1 MNRKEVFPQKHLFF
15 LIPDP
20 NLPTWKPA
28 KFPIRFYQNENVINE
43 TVGVIEKLVNKI
55 VELKAQ
61 NAQLMETNRNLK
73 NQNTESAG
81 NLADILAKAQEVLK
95 D

>member
-1 MNRKEVFPQKHLFF
+1 M
-15 LIPDP
+15 D
-20 NLPTWKPA
+20 
-28 KFPIRFYQNENVINE
+28 ENVINE
-43 TVGVIEKLVNKI
+43 TVSVIEKLVNKI

-61 NAQLMETNRNLK
+61 SAQLMETNRNLK

-81 NLADILAKAQEVLK
+81 NLADIVAKAQEVLK

>member
-1 MNRKEVFPQKHLFF
+1 M
-15 LIPDP
+15 D
-20 NLPTWKPA
+20 
-28 KFPIRFYQNENVINE
+28 ENVINE
-43 TVGVIEKLVNKI
+43 TVSVIEKLVNKI

-61 NAQLMETNRNLK
+61 NVQLMETNRNLK
-73 NQNTESAG
+73 NQNTENAG

>member
-1 MNRKEVFPQKHLFF
+1 M
-15 LIPDP
+15 DD
-20 NLPTWKPA
+20 
-28 KFPIRFYQNENVINE
+28 VINE
-43 TVGVIEKLVNKI
+43 TVSVIEKLVNKI

-73 NQNTESAG
+73 NQNTESVG

>member
-1 MNRKEVFPQKHLFF
+1 M
-15 LIPDP
+15 D
-20 NLPTWKPA
+20 
-28 KFPIRFYQNENVINE
+28 ENVINE
-43 TVGVIEKLVNKI
+43 TVSVIEKLVNKI

-61 NAQLMETNRNLK
+61 KAQLMETNRNLK

>member
-1 MNRKEVFPQKHLFF
+1 M
-15 LIPDP
+15 D
-20 NLPTWKPA
+20 
-28 KFPIRFYQNENVINE
+28 ENVINE
-43 TVGVIEKLVNKI
+43 TVSVIEKLVNKI

-73 NQNTESAG
+73 SQNTESAG
-81 NLADILAKAQEVLK
+81 NLAEILAKAQEVLK

>member
-1 MNRKEVFPQKHLFF
+1 M
-15 LIPDP
+15 D
-20 NLPTWKPA
+20 
-28 KFPIRFYQNENVINE
+28 ENVINE
-43 TVGVIEKLVNKI
+43 TVSVIEKLVNKI

-61 NAQLMETNRNLK
+61 NSQLMETNRTLK

-81 NLADILAKAQEVLK
+81 NLAEILAKAQEVLK

>member
-1 MNRKEVFPQKHLFF
+1 M
-15 LIPDP
+15 D
-20 NLPTWKPA
+20 
-28 KFPIRFYQNENVINE
+28 ENVINE
-43 TVGVIEKLVNKI
+43 TVSVIEKLVNKI

-81 NLADILAKAQEVLK
+81 NLAEILAKAQEVLK

>member
-1 MNRKEVFPQKHLFF
+1 M
-15 LIPDP
+15 D
-20 NLPTWKPA
+20 
-28 KFPIRFYQNENVINE
+28 ENVINE
-43 TVGVIEKLVNKI
+43 TVSVIEKLVNKI

>member
-1 MNRKEVFPQKHLFF
+1 M
-15 LIPDP
+15 D
-20 NLPTWKPA
+20 
-28 KFPIRFYQNENVINE
+28 ENVINE

-73 NQNTESAG
+73 NQNTENAG

>member
-1 MNRKEVFPQKHLFF
+1 M
-15 LIPDP
+15 D
-20 NLPTWKPA
+20 
-28 KFPIRFYQNENVINE
+28 ENVINE
-43 TVGVIEKLVNKI
+43 AVSVIEKLVNKI

-73 NQNTESAG
+73 NQNTENAG

>member
-1 MNRKEVFPQKHLFF
+1 M
-15 LIPDP
+15 D
-20 NLPTWKPA
+20 
-28 KFPIRFYQNENVINE
+28 ENVINE
-43 TVGVIEKLVNKI
+43 TVSIIEKLVNKI

-73 NQNTESAG
+73 NQNTENAG

>member
-1 MNRKEVFPQKHLFF
+1 M
-15 LIPDP
+15 D
-20 NLPTWKPA
+20 
-28 KFPIRFYQNENVINE
+28 ENVINE

>member
-1 MNRKEVFPQKHLFF
+1 M
-15 LIPDP
+15 D
-20 NLPTWKPA
+20 
-28 KFPIRFYQNENVINE
+28 ENVINE
-43 TVGVIEKLVNKI
+43 TVNVIEKLVNKI

-61 NAQLMETNRNLK
+61 NAQLIETNRNLK
-73 NQNTESAG
+73 NQNTENAG

>member
-1 MNRKEVFPQKHLFF
+1 M
-15 LIPDP
+15 D
-20 NLPTWKPA
+20 
-28 KFPIRFYQNENVINE
+28 ENVINE
-43 TVGVIEKLVNKI
+43 TVSVIEKLVNKI

-81 NLADILAKAQEVLK
+81 NLAEILAKAQEALK

>member
-1 MNRKEVFPQKHLFF
+1 M
-15 LIPDP
+15 DD
-20 NLPTWKPA
+20 
-28 KFPIRFYQNENVINE
+28 VINE
-43 TVGVIEKLVNKI
+43 TVNVIEKLVNKI

-73 NQNTESAG
+73 NQSTESAG
-81 NLADILAKAQEVLK
+81 NLAEILAKDQEVLK

>member
-1 MNRKEVFPQKHLFF
+1 M
-15 LIPDP
+15 D
-20 NLPTWKPA
+20 
-28 KFPIRFYQNENVINE
+28 ENVINE
-43 TVGVIEKLVNKI
+43 TVSVIEKLVNKI

-61 NAQLMETNRNLK
+61 NTQLMETNRSLK

>member
-1 MNRKEVFPQKHLFF
+1 M
-15 LIPDP
+15 D
-20 NLPTWKPA
+20 
-28 KFPIRFYQNENVINE
+28 ENVINE
-43 TVGVIEKLVNKI
+43 TVSVIEKLINKI

>member
-1 MNRKEVFPQKHLFF
+1 M
-15 LIPDP
+15 D
-20 NLPTWKPA
+20 
-28 KFPIRFYQNENVINE
+28 ENVINE
-43 TVGVIEKLVNKI
+43 TVSVIEKLVNKI

-73 NQNTESAG
+73 NQNTENTG

>member
-1 MNRKEVFPQKHLFF
+1 M
-15 LIPDP
+15 D
-20 NLPTWKPA
+20 
-28 KFPIRFYQNENVINE
+28 ENVINE
-43 TVGVIEKLVNKI
+43 TVSVIEKLVNKI

-95 D
+95 DQ

>member
-1 MNRKEVFPQKHLFF
+1 M
-15 LIPDP
+15 D
-20 NLPTWKPA
+20 
-28 KFPIRFYQNENVINE
+28 ENVINE
-43 TVGVIEKLVNKI
+43 TVSVIEKLVNKI

-61 NAQLMETNRNLK
+61 NSQLMETNRNLK

>member
-1 MNRKEVFPQKHLFF
+1 M
-15 LIPDP
+15 DD
-20 NLPTWKPA
+20 
-28 KFPIRFYQNENVINE
+28 VINE
-43 TVGVIEKLVNKI
+43 TVNVIEKLVNKI

-73 NQNTESAG
+73 NQSTESAG

>member
-1 MNRKEVFPQKHLFF
+1 M
-15 LIPDP
+15 D
-20 NLPTWKPA
+20 
-28 KFPIRFYQNENVINE
+28 ENVINE
-43 TVGVIEKLVNKI
+43 TVSVIEKLVNKI

-81 NLADILAKAQEVLK
+81 NLADILVKAQEVLK

>member
-1 MNRKEVFPQKHLFF
+1 M
-15 LIPDP
+15 D
-20 NLPTWKPA
+20 
-28 KFPIRFYQNENVINE
+28 ENVINE
-43 TVGVIEKLVNKI
+43 TVSVIEKLINKI

-61 NAQLMETNRNLK
+61 NTQLMETNRNLK

>member
-1 MNRKEVFPQKHLFF
+1 M
-15 LIPDP
+15 D
-20 NLPTWKPA
+20 
-28 KFPIRFYQNENVINE
+28 ENVINE
-43 TVGVIEKLVNKI
+43 TVSVIEKLVNKI

-81 NLADILAKAQEVLK
+81 NLADILAKAQEALK

>member
-1 MNRKEVFPQKHLFF
+1 M
-15 LIPDP
+15 D
-20 NLPTWKPA
+20 
-28 KFPIRFYQNENVINE
+28 ENVINE
-43 TVGVIEKLVNKI
+43 TVSVIEKLVNKI

-73 NQNTESAG
+73 NQNTENAG

>member
-1 MNRKEVFPQKHLFF
+1 M
-15 LIPDP
+15 D
-20 NLPTWKPA
+20 
-28 KFPIRFYQNENVINE
+28 ENVINE
-43 TVGVIEKLVNKI
+43 TVSVIEKLVNKI

-61 NAQLMETNRNLK
+61 NAQLIETNRNLK

>member
-1 MNRKEVFPQKHLFF
+1 M
-15 LIPDP
+15 D
-20 NLPTWKPA
+20 
-28 KFPIRFYQNENVINE
+28 ENVINE
-43 TVGVIEKLVNKI
+43 TVSVIEKLVNKI

-61 NAQLMETNRNLK
+61 NSQLMETNRNLK

-81 NLADILAKAQEVLK
+81 NLADILAKAQEALK

>member
-1 MNRKEVFPQKHLFF
+1 M
-15 LIPDP
+15 D
-20 NLPTWKPA
+20 
-28 KFPIRFYQNENVINE
+28 ENVINE
-43 TVGVIEKLVNKI
+43 TVSIIEKLVNKI

>member
-1 MNRKEVFPQKHLFF
+1 M
-15 LIPDP
+15 D
-20 NLPTWKPA
+20 
-28 KFPIRFYQNENVINE
+28 ENVINE
-43 TVGVIEKLVNKI
+43 TVSVIEKLVNKI
-55 VELKAQ
+55 IELKAQ

>member
-1 MNRKEVFPQKHLFF
+1 M
-15 LIPDP
+15 DD
-20 NLPTWKPA
+20 
-28 KFPIRFYQNENVINE
+28 VINE
-43 TVGVIEKLVNKI
+43 TVNVIEKLVNKI

-73 NQNTESAG
+73 NQNTESVG
-81 NLADILAKAQEVLK
+81 SLADILAKAQEVLK

>member
-1 MNRKEVFPQKHLFF
+1 M
-15 LIPDP
+15 DD
-20 NLPTWKPA
+20 
-28 KFPIRFYQNENVINE
+28 VINE
-43 TVGVIEKLVNKI
+43 TVNVIEKLVNKI

>member
-1 MNRKEVFPQKHLFF
+1 M
-15 LIPDP
+15 D
-20 NLPTWKPA
+20 
-28 KFPIRFYQNENVINE
+28 ENVINE
-43 TVGVIEKLVNKI
+43 TVSVIEKLINQI

>member
-1 MNRKEVFPQKHLFF
+1 M
-15 LIPDP
+15 DD
-20 NLPTWKPA
+20 
-28 KFPIRFYQNENVINE
+28 VINE
-43 TVGVIEKLVNKI
+43 TVNVIEKLVNKI

-73 NQNTESAG
+73 NQSTESAE
-81 NLADILAKAQEVLK
+81 NLAEILAKAQEVLK

>member
-1 MNRKEVFPQKHLFF
+1 M
-15 LIPDP
+15 D
-20 NLPTWKPA
+20 
-28 KFPIRFYQNENVINE
+28 ENVINE
-43 TVGVIEKLVNKI
+43 TVSVIEKLVNKI

-61 NAQLMETNRNLK
+61 NSQLMETNRNLK

-95 D
+95 N

>member
-1 MNRKEVFPQKHLFF
+1 MDE
-15 LIPDP
+15 D
-20 NLPTWKPA
+20 
-28 KFPIRFYQNENVINE
+28 VINE
-43 TVGVIEKLVNKI
+43 TVNVIEKLVNKI

>member
-1 MNRKEVFPQKHLFF
+1 M
-15 LIPDP
+15 D
-20 NLPTWKPA
+20 
-28 KFPIRFYQNENVINE
+28 ENVINE
-43 TVGVIEKLVNKI
+43 TVSVIEKLVNKI

-73 NQNTESAG
+73 NQNTESTG